1 MSIKIAIAIKDLPA
15 FEYFLLGRGFTK
27 INKSKSPY
35 EISRFHRDKD
45 YLIVYSSNLIE
56 HASIE
61 NKWFDLVED
70 FTKCMLRQKEQD
82 EHTVSVKKQLKIVR
96 DACPDIWKQ
105 LVEGYCLSS
114 ILGGEITPCNEDCA
128 PCWDRFA
135 KEGDDE

>member
-1 MSIKIAIAIKDLPA
+1 MSIKNAIAIKDLTA
-15 FEYFLLGRGFTK
+15 FEYFLLGRGFIK

-35 EISRFHRDKD
+35 EISRFRRDKD
-45 YLIVYSSNLIE
+45 FLIVYSSNLIE
-56 HASIE
+56 YASIE

-70 FTKCMLRQKEQD
+70 FTKYMLRQKEQD

-96 DACPDIWKQ
+96 DTCPDIWKH
-105 LVEGYCLSS
+105 LVEGYCVSS
-114 ILGGEITPCNEDCA
+114 VLGYEVTPCNGGCA